1 MKFGRLISLRSMPLM
16 ISIMMFGCAGGDS
29 SNRPGSLQKA
39 VDAADETAA
48 IQTLRTI
55 ASAELQAK
63 AVRGSYSDFNGLVQG
78 GFLDQRFA
86 GPAPTVRGYRF
97 AISNNADEFSV
108 NADPGP
114 QLTGR
119 HLYVDSTD
127 NVIHVNASASASRN
141 DPAL

>member
-1 MKFGRLISLRSMPLM
+1 MKIIRANLKWTPLM
-16 ISIMMFGCAGGDS
+16 VAVLMFGCSAENS
-29 SNRPGSLQKA
+29 SNRAGTLQKA

-55 ASAELQAK
+55 TSAQAQAK
-63 AVRGSYSDFNGLVQG
+63 AIRGSYSDFDGLVQG

-86 GPAPTVRGYRF
+86 NSSPTLRGYRF
-97 AISNNADEFSV
+97 TISSNAEEFSV
-108 NADPGP
+108 NADPEG

-119 HLYVDSTD
+119 HLYIDSTD
-127 NVIHVNASASASRN
+127 NVIHVNSTASANRN

>member
-1 MKFGRLISLRSMPLM
+1 MEIIRLANLKWTSLMVA
-16 ISIMMFGCAGGDS
+16 IVMFGCASGDS
-29 SNRPGSLQKA
+29 SNHTGSLQKA

-63 AVRGSYSDFNGLVQG
+63 AVRGSYADFDGLVQG
-78 GFLDQRFA
+78 GFLDQRFSGA
-86 GPAPTVRGYRF
+86 LPMLRGYRF
-97 AISNNADEFSV
+97 TISSDADQFSV

-114 QLTGR
+114 QFTGR
-119 HLYVDSTD
+119 HLYIDSTD
-127 NVIHVNASASASRN
+127 NVIHVNSTTAAKRN